1 MRSILGWLQPLG
13 GALLLP
19 IAALPIA
26 GLLLRLGQPDLLNLP
41 FIAAAGDAVFSNLGL
56 LFAIG
61 VAVGLAKDNNG
72 AAGLAGAICFL
83 IASKGAIAVLQP
95 PAEILKNVPAAFQ
108 AMTIATFKNDAI
120 ARSGVPMGLLSGIIA
135 GYVYNRFHSLK
146 LPEYLAFFGGRRSV
160 PIISG
165 LGGLVLA
172 ALFGF
177 TWQGLNQFI
186 DAASRTVLAH
196 GLLGPFIFGILN
208 RLLIIVGLHHILN
221 NFVYFIMGDYHGVYG
236 DLNRFFAGDPTAG
249 TFMTGFFPALMF
261 GLPAACLAMYHA
273 ARADRKAAVA
283 GMFLSMALTV
293 FITGV
298 TEPIEFSFIFQ
309 APILYALHALLT
321 GVAMVIMS
329 LLGVHLGYTFSAGLI
344 DYLINFKLATR
355 PLLLLPVGL
364 AYSVLYYGLFRF
376 FIQRFNLAT
385 PGREAAGTPIVEQAP
400 TGTREEGFVTA
411 LGGADNLVSIDACT
425 TRLRLIVADQTKID
439 EPALKALG
447 ARGVIRPS
455 DKAVQIVL
463 GPVADQVAGDMRRV
477 VARGSAPPA
486 TPAIDRDRLLAVLG
500 GRANLAEVA
509 ARSSRLLVDVK
520 DPAKVSEAELRNYAS
535 RGLVKTAPT
544 RWQIIVGPDA
554 PQLAE
559 RFGI

>member
-1 MRSILGWLQPLG
+1 MRSVMNWLQPLG

-83 IASKGAIAVLQP
+83 IASKGAIALLQP
-95 PAEILKNVPAAFQ
+95 PADLLKNIPAAFQ
-108 AMTIATFKNDAI
+108 ALTVANFKSEAI
-120 ARSGVPMGLLSGIIA
+120 SRSGVPMGLLSGIIA
-135 GYVYNRFHSLK
+135 GYAYNRFHGLK

-160 PIISG
+160 PIIAG
-165 LGGLVLA
+165 FGGLVLA
-172 ALFGF
+172 AIFGF
-177 TWQGLNQFI
+177 GWQGLNYAI

-196 GLLGPFIFGILN
+196 GLLGPFLFGVLN

-221 NFVYFIMGDYHGVYG
+221 NFVYFIMGDYHGVFG

-249 TFMTGFFPALMF
+249 AFLSGFFPVMMF

-273 ARADRKAAVA
+273 AKPERKAAVA

-309 APILYALHALLT
+309 APILYALHAL
-321 GVAMVIMS
+321 MS
-329 LLGVHLGYTFSAGLI
+329 GLSALVMNLLGVHMGYTFSAGLI

-355 PLLLLPVGL
+355 PLLLLPVGA
-364 AYSVLYYGLFRF
+364 AYFALYYLVFRF
-376 FIQRFNLAT
+376 TIQWFDLAT
-385 PGREAAGTPIVEQAP
+385 PGREKSEMAAKAQAVS
-400 TGTREEGFVTA
+400 GSREEGFVAA
-411 LGGADNLVSIDACT
+411 LGGAENLVSIDACT
-425 TRLRLIVADQTKID
+425 TRLRLIVADQGKVD
-439 EPALKALG
+439 EAALKALG

-455 DKAVQIVL
+455 EKALQIVL
-463 GPVADQVAGDMRRV
+463 GPIADQVAGDMRKV
-477 VARGSAPPA
+477 VAAGARTRGPGL
-486 TPAIDRDRLLAVLG
+486 DHDRLLAVLG
-500 GRANLAEVA
+500 GRGNLATVM
-509 ARSSRLLVDVK
+509 ARGSRLLVDVK
-520 DPAKVSEAELRNYAS
+520 DPGKVTENDLGNCAP
-535 RGLVKTAPT
+535 RGAVRTAPS

-554 PQLAE
+554 ESLSQKLGA
-559 RFGI
+559 

>member
-1 MRSILGWLQPLG
+1 MRAIMNWLQPLG

-26 GLLLRLGQPDLLNLP
+26 GLLLRLGQPDLLDLP

-83 IASKGAIAVLQP
+83 IASKGAIALLQP
-95 PAEILKNVPAAFQ
+95 PADLLKNVPAAFQ

-135 GYVYNRFHSLK
+135 GYAYNRFHSLK

-165 LGGLVLA
+165 FGGLVLA
-172 ALFGF
+172 AIFGF
-177 TWQGLNQFI
+177 GWEGLNHAI

-196 GLLGPFIFGILN
+196 GLLGPFVFGVLN

-221 NFVYFIMGDYHGVYG
+221 NFVYFIMGDYHGVFG

-249 TFMTGFFPALMF
+249 AFLSGFFPVMMF

-273 ARADRKAAVA
+273 ARPERKAAVA

-309 APILYALHALLT
+309 APVLYALHAL
-321 GVAMVIMS
+321 MS
-329 LLGVHLGYTFSAGLI
+329 GLSALVMNLLGVHLGYTFSAGLI

-355 PLLLLPVGL
+355 PLWLLPVGA
-364 AYSVLYYGLFRF
+364 AYFALYYLVFRF
-376 FIQRFNLAT
+376 TIQWFDLAT
-385 PGREAAGTPIVEQAP
+385 PGREKSEAA
-400 TGTREEGFVTA
+400 TGPQRPVGARDEAFVAA
-411 LGGADNLVSIDACT
+411 LGGAANLISIDACA
-425 TRLRLIVADQTKID
+425 TRLRLIVADQARVD
-439 EPALKALG
+439 DAALKALG

-455 DKAVQIVL
+455 EKALQIVL
-463 GPVADQVAGDMRRV
+463 GPVADQVAGEMRQV
-477 VARGSAPPA
+477 VARGAKGL
-486 TPAIDRDRLLAVLG
+486 DRDRLLAILG
-500 GRANLAEVA
+500 GDGNLAGLSV
-509 ARSSRLLVDVK
+509 RSSRLLVEVK
-520 DPAKVSEAELRNYAS
+520 DAGKVAEADLKAWAP
-535 RGLVKTAPT
+535 RGLVRTAPT
-544 RWQIIVGPDA
+544 RWQIILGPE
-554 PQLAE
+554 AE
-559 RFGI
+559 AFA

>member
-41 FIAAAGDAVFSNLGL
+41 FIAAAGDAIFSNLGL

-83 IASKGAIAVLQP
+83 IASKGAIALLVP
-95 PAEILKNVPAAFQ
+95 PAEILKNAPAAFQ
-108 AMTIATFKNDAI
+108 TLVSDNFKAEQI
-120 ARSGVPMGLLSGIIA
+120 ARSSVPMGLISGIIA
-135 GYVYNRFHSLK
+135 GYAYNRFHTLK

-160 PIISG
+160 PIIAG
-165 LGGLVLA
+165 FGGLLLA

-177 TWQGLNQFI
+177 TWQALNHAI

-196 GLLGPFIFGILN
+196 GLLGAFLFGILN

-221 NFVYFIMGDYHGVYG
+221 NFVYFIMGDYHGVFG

-249 TFMTGFFPALMF
+249 TFMTGFFPALMC

-273 ARADRKAAVA
+273 ARPERKAAVA

-309 APILYALHALLT
+309 APILYALHALMT
-321 GVAMVIMS
+321 GLAMVVMG

-355 PLLLLPVGL
+355 PLLLLPVGA
-364 AYSVLYYGLFRF
+364 AYAALYYIVFRTV
-376 FIQRFNLAT
+376 IERFNLAT
-385 PGREAAGTPIVEQAP
+385 PGREAVPVTVKAEAASGSK
-400 TGTREEGFVTA
+400 EEAFVAA
-411 LGGADNLVSIDACT
+411 LGGAGNLISIDACT
-425 TRLRLIVADQTKID
+425 TRLRLIVADQSRVD
-439 EPALKALG
+439 EAALKALG

-455 DKAVQIVL
+455 EKAIQIVL
-463 GPVADQVAGDMRRV
+463 GPTADQVAGDMRKV
-477 VARGSAPPA
+477 VARGPT
-486 TPAIDRDRLLAVLG
+486 TPSRNGGALLVALG
-500 GRANLAEVA
+500 GRGNLASVA
-509 ARSSRLLVDVK
+509 VKSSRLLVEVK
-520 DPAKVSEAELRNYAS
+520 DAGKIVEGELRAHAP
-535 RGLVKTAPT
+535 RGAVRTAPT
-544 RWQIIVGPDA
+544 RWQILIGPDA
-554 PQLAE
+554 ESVAAHLGA
-559 RFGI
+559 

>member
-1 MRSILGWLQPLG
+1 MRSIMNWLQPLG

-26 GLLLRLGQPDLLNLP
+26 GLLLRLGQPDLFNLP

-61 VAVGLAKDNNG
+61 IAVGLAKDNNG

-83 IASKGAIAVLQP
+83 IASKGAIALLQP
-95 PAEILKNVPAAFQ
+95 PADLLKSVPAAFQ
-108 AMTIATFKNDAI
+108 DMAVATFMNDAI
-120 ARSGVPMGLLSGIIA
+120 SRSGVPMGLLAGIIA
-135 GYVYNRFHSLK
+135 GYAYNRFHALK

-160 PIISG
+160 PIIAG
-165 LGGLVLA
+165 FGGLIMA
-172 ALFGF
+172 AVFGF
-177 TWQGLNQFI
+177 GWQGLNHAI

-196 GLLGPFIFGILN
+196 GLLGPFIFGVLN

-221 NFVYFIMGDYHGVYG
+221 NFVYFIMGDYHGVFG

-249 TFMTGFFPALMF
+249 AFLSGFFPVMMF

-273 ARADRKAAVA
+273 ARPERRAAVA

-309 APILYALHALLT
+309 APILYAMHALMSGFSAL
-321 GVAMVIMS
+321 IMN
-329 LLGVHLGYTFSAGLI
+329 LLGVHMGYTFSAGLI

-355 PLLLLPVGL
+355 PLLLLPVGA
-364 AYSVLYYGLFRF
+364 AYFVLYYLVFRF
-376 FIQRFNLAT
+376 TIQWFDLAT
-385 PGREAAGTPIVEQAP
+385 PGREKTVAAASTQTVSGS
-400 TGTREEGFVTA
+400 REEGFVAA
-411 LGGADNLVSIDACT
+411 LGGAANLVSIDACT
-425 TRLRLIVADQTKID
+425 TRLRLIVADQSKVD
-439 EPALKALG
+439 EAALKALG

-455 DKAVQIVL
+455 EKALQIVL
-463 GPVADQVAGDMRRV
+463 GPIADQVAGDMRQV
-477 VARGSAPPA
+477 VARGGKPA
-486 TPAIDRDRLLAVLG
+486 ASGIDRERLLALLG
-500 GRANLAEVA
+500 GRTNLASVV

-520 DPAKVSEAELRNYAS
+520 DPAQVSEEALRKNVP
-535 RGLVKTAPT
+535 RGAVQTAPS
-544 RWQIIVGPDA
+544 RWQIIVGPEA
-554 PQLAE
+554 QSLAE
-559 RFGI
+559 KLGA

>member
-1 MRSILGWLQPLG
+1 MRSVMNWLQPLG

-61 VAVGLAKDNNG
+61 IAVGLAKDNNG

-83 IASKGAIAVLQP
+83 IASKGAIALLQP
-95 PAEILKNVPAAFQ
+95 PADLLKGIPAAFQ
-108 AMTIATFKNDAI
+108 DMTIANFKNDAI
-120 ARSGVPMGLLSGIIA
+120 SRSGVPMGLLSGIIA
-135 GYVYNRFHSLK
+135 GYAYNRFHALK

-160 PIISG
+160 PIIAG
-165 LGGLVLA
+165 FGGLLMA
-172 ALFGF
+172 AVFGF
-177 TWQGLNQFI
+177 GWQSLNHAI

-196 GLLGPFIFGILN
+196 GLIGPFLFGVLN

-221 NFVYFIMGDYHGVYG
+221 NFVYFIMGDYHGVFG

-249 TFMTGFFPALMF
+249 AFLSGFFPVMMF

-273 ARADRKAAVA
+273 VRPERRAAVA

-309 APILYALHALLT
+309 APILYVLHALMSGFSAL
-321 GVAMVIMS
+321 IMN

-355 PLLLLPVGL
+355 PLLLLPVGA
-364 AYSVLYYGLFRF
+364 AYFALYYLVFRF
-376 FIQRFNLAT
+376 TIQWFDLAT
-385 PGREAAGTPIVEQAP
+385 PGREKSEAIGKVQAVS
-400 TGTREEGFVTA
+400 GSREEGFVAA
-411 LGGADNLVSIDACT
+411 LGGAANLISIDACT
-425 TRLRLIVADQTKID
+425 TRLRLIVADQSKVD
-439 EPALKALG
+439 EAALKALG

-455 DKAVQIVL
+455 EKALQIVL
-463 GPVADQVAGDMRRV
+463 GPIADQVAGDMRQV
-477 VARGSAPPA
+477 VARGAKPGAPGM
-486 TPAIDRDRLLAVLG
+486 DHSRLLDLLG
-500 GRANLAEVA
+500 GRANLATIS

-520 DPAKVSEAELRNYAS
+520 DPAKVAEGDLRKSAP
-535 RGLVKTAPT
+535 RGAVRTAPT
-544 RWQIIVGPDA
+544 RWQILVGPEA
-554 PQLAE
+554 QSLAE
-559 RFGI
+559 KLGA